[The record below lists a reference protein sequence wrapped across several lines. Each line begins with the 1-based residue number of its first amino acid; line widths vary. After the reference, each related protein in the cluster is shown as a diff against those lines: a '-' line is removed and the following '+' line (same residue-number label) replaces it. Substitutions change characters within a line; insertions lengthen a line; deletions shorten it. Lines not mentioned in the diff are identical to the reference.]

1 MNSLMERLQQKPT
14 DLESRGIFQAMVML
28 EELRQKTEALT
39 LEQWQEGMVRLA
51 PYRLKSS
58 GTLKR
63 GRVESWQRA
72 NIFVAEKIQAGA
84 QPTWKD
90 VLKINA
96 LLQGEESVTIREE
109 AIYISSRE
117 AFPVDQLSAAIE
129 VFTSE
134 ILTISNH
141 ENPFVAAALCQ
152 FWLVSLHPFTDAN
165 GRTAVLLADWILGLH
180 GYLPLSFATK
190 LDAMIAVLSDER
202 ESATPAGAI
211 LKLLNNI
218 QQSYRVVLGLG
229 LGQA

>member
-1 MNSLMERLQQKPT
+1 
-14 DLESRGIFQAMVML
+14 ML
-28 EELRQKTEALT
+28 EELRQRTETLT
-39 LEQWQEGMVRLA
+39 LEQWQEGMVRLS

-63 GRVESWQRA
+63 GRVESWQQA
-72 NIFVAEKIQAGA
+72 NVYVAEKIQSGS
-84 QPTWKD
+84 QPTWND
-90 VLKINA
+90 ILKINA
-96 LLQGEESVTIREE
+96 LLRGEDAVAIREE
-109 AIYISSRE
+109 AIYVSSRE
-117 AFPVDQLSAAIE
+117 AFPVAQLSAAIE

-134 ILTISNH
+134 ILVLSNH
-141 ENPFVAAALCQ
+141 ENPFAAAALCQ
-152 FWLVSLHPFTDAN
+152 YWLVSLHPFTDAN

-218 QQSYRVVLGLG
+218 QHSYLLILGPG
-229 LGQA
+229 SEQT